1 MGENLTIESE
11 GFILVYWFKINLFG
25 IYLYIVS
32 ELLSMDLLKNERR
45 EKLRTIGNL
54 AGRNQ

>member
-11 GFILVYWFKINLFG
+11 GFILVYWLKINLFG

-32 ELLSMDLLKNERR
+32 ELLSMDLLKKWKKR
-45 EKLRTIGNL
+45 KT
-54 AGRNQ
+54 

>member
-11 GFILVYWFKINLFG
+11 GFILVYWLKINLFG

-45 EKLRTIGNL
+45 EKLRTTGNL
-54 AGRNQ
+54 ARRNQ